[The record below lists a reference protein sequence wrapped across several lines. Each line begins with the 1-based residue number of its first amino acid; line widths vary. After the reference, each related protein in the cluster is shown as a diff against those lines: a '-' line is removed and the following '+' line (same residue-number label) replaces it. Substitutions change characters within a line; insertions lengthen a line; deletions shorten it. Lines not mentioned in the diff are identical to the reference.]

1 MTERLEST
9 LRAFENEEFI
19 SALDRLRE
27 AGQAWEKSDHKLWKT
42 VYKKYKDDSSSPSDV
57 SMAAEVAIAHPEDML
72 SGKEM
77 KRYAARQKSQIELE
91 AKESGVLRL
100 CDDEA
105 LGLDTISRWA
115 IRRHLSKAVL
125 GRDTLLGGVMG
136 TIGHLDVVDSMLK
149 DTRHELL
156 TVFGSYGTVGSAL
169 NDGEGLRIDAHGRAV
184 LTGGRTYTL
193 GTLPFSRDMLIANDS
208 LSLEMSEL
216 DTNYALLNGEWA
228 EILRFGWQ
236 KKSDLPK
243 ILFGEPVEGPNV
255 GDIYNLLEN
264 QDYLDGVVERARVVA
279 GLAIGVMD
287 LDNPSL
293 QRFEINPKL

>member
-169 NDGEGLRIDAHGRAV
+169 NDGEGLRIDA
-184 LTGGRTYTL
+184 
-193 GTLPFSRDMLIANDS
+193 S